1 MRNWN
6 GVGLLV
12 HVRLE
17 AARGFEIRA
26 EPATQV
32 SQFSPSLECNYAF
45 GFDVVARRWSRVM
58 TAPRRLIGETSLRA
72 RTRAHTQGM
81 DALSERGWLEAG
93 WWRESKAGR
102 QEVAERIDSV
112 RMLRGCLTASRTRIP
127 LIRHIVKCN
136 YRGGLSGP
144 RITDPPWRRP
154 AAIADCSCAS
164 IVSIALFPKCEDQMC
179 IGLPLFL
186 SSFRK
191 SRI

>member
-1 MRNWN
+1 MQLCLWLWCCSPP
-6 GVGLLV
+6 V
-12 HVRLE
+12 
-17 AARGFEIRA
+17 
-26 EPATQV
+26 EPR
-32 SQFSPSLECNYAF
+32 
-45 GFDVVARRWSRVM
+45 DD
-58 TAPRRLIGETSLRA
+58 PRRLIGETSLRA

-164 IVSIALFPKCEDQMC
+164 IVSTAPFSKVRGSDVYRLAS
-179 IGLPLFL
+179 LPFVF
-186 SSFRK
+186 SK
-191 SRI
+191 E